1 MARRREGTHM
11 AFVFLAPP
19 LFPERERGRPHDH
32 RRRRGKVGPL
42 SSLPSSEWREA
53 EGERER
59 RGRKVPLFLRLSL
72 SWEERRGVRG
82 VDRRQKVTSTS
93 SSRRRSLPPPYP
105 RSVAFLDF
113 PFLSLSIADFLL
125 RFCRL
130 QWDARRD
137 AIVCTRGKFSACP
150 IEKKFWG
157 TLAQF
162 TRKNDEECG
171 KNGTCLFS
179 HSVEVRISSTSLSM
193 LL

>member
-1 MARRREGTHM
+1 M

-59 RGRKVPLFLRLSL
+59 RRRKVPLFLRLSL

-93 SSRRRSLPPPYP
+93 SCRRRSLPPPYP

-113 PFLSLSIADFLL
+113 PLPSLSIADFLL
-125 RFCRL
+125 RFCRP
-130 QWDARRD
+130 QWDARRN
-137 AIVCTRGKFSACP
+137 AIVREANFLLVQLKQS
-150 IEKKFWG
+150 FWG
-157 TLAQF
+157 ALAQF
-162 TRKNDEECG
+162 PRKNDEECG

-179 HSVEVRISSTSLSM
+179 HRVEVRISSTSLSM